1 MPSTNGHGPKRAIL
15 YARVSTEEQAKSGY
29 SLAQQLE
36 ALREYT
42 AREGYEILE
51 EVTDPGQSGASLERP
66 GMDRVQ
72 DLVAAGGV
80 SVVLA
85 QDRDRFAREPAY
97 HYLLRKEFEEHGC
110 KLKALNDRGDDSPE
124 GELTDGILDQLAK
137 FERAKTAERTR
148 RGKLRKAREGKLIR
162 NSRAHYG
169 FEHDDTGDSYVV
181 KEEEM
186 SVVRRI
192 FRAVADGH
200 SLYSVKRSLELDGI
214 APPGNGATARGRY
227 WGIPFLGKLIEN
239 DVYRPHAHDDI
250 TRLVAE
256 GLLLPEVA
264 ASLDK
269 SATYGVSWFNRT
281 RTTRKRI
288 SKAGSTDKEYRW
300 QKTVRQ
306 NPREQWIAIPV
317 PDAGIPLKVVNTA
330 RKMMRYNGQ
339 SVKTSRRFWEIPGG
353 AVRCAGCGTRML
365 KYSSMARGRS
375 YAYYKC
381 SRIDR
386 NGKDAC
392 SPDRHRTC
400 HRAEKLEQTVWELVS
415 GLLKNSEQLRADL
428 EIMID
433 LEREGTHGDPEREM
447 KTWFE
452 KLSEID
458 QMRRGYQ
465 EQAAKGLMTL
475 DELGAALGDLGES
488 RRTAEQELEA
498 IKGRQARIEQLERDK
513 DALLQQYSDVAPE
526 ALDALTAEERHHA
539 YTLLQLDVLIY
550 PDEGLEVS
558 GAFAEGPL
566 FSNYELVSL

>member
-1 MPSTNGHGPKRAIL
+1 
-15 YARVSTEEQAKSGY
+15 
-29 SLAQQLE
+29 
-36 ALREYT
+36 
-42 AREGYEILE
+42 
-51 EVTDPGQSGASLERP
+51 
-66 GMDRVQ
+66 MDRVR

-80 SVVLA
+80 SFVLA

-97 HYLLRKEFEEHGC
+97 HYLLRREFEEHGC
-110 KLKALNDRGDDSPE
+110 KIRALTDRGDDSPE

-137 FERAKTAERTR
+137 YERAKTTERTR
-148 RGKLRKAREGKLIR
+148 RGKLQKARKGKLIR

-169 FEHDDTGDSYVV
+169 FEHDNTGEGYVV

-186 SVVRRI
+186 RVVRRI
-192 FRAVADGH
+192 FRTVADGH
-200 SLYSVKRSLELDGI
+200 SLYSVKRSLELDGV
-214 APPGNGATARGRY
+214 APPGNGATARGQY
-227 WGIPFLGKLIEN
+227 WGVPFLRKLIED
-239 DVYRPHAHDDI
+239 DVYRLHTREDI
-250 TRLVAE
+250 AGLVAE
-256 GLLLPEVA
+256 GLLLLEVA

-269 SATYGVSWFNRT
+269 SVTYGVSWFNRT

-306 NPREQWIAIPV
+306 NPREQWVAIPV
-317 PDAGIPLKVVNTA
+317 PDAGIPLEVVNTA

-415 GLLKNSEQLRADL
+415 GLLKNPEQLRADL
-428 EIMID
+428 ERMID
-433 LEREGTHGDPEREM
+433 LEREGTRGDPEREM

-475 DELGAALGDLGES
+475 EELGAALGDLGES

-498 IKGRQARIEQLERDK
+498 IKGRQVRIEQLERDK
-513 DALLQQYSDVAPE
+513 EALLQQYSDVAPE

-539 YTLLQLDVLIY
+539 YTMLQLERVMDPRREYRL
-550 PDEGLEVS
+550 PDGGRGKRRRQSATLPKRRVAS
-558 GAFAEGPL
+558 RNP
-566 FSNYELVSL
+566 